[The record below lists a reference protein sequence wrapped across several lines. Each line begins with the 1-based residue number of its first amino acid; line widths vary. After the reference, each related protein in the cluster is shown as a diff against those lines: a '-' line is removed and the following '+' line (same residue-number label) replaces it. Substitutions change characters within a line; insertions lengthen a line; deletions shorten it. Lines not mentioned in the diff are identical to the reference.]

1 MAEKSY
7 TLSEEA
13 ARRTA
18 EAVRGVEAMLKNKS
32 VRRATGPR
40 GIGGSGGGGR
50 IIEITSAT
58 EDGDGYQDGEIASY
72 QSGAGD
78 AVKVYN
84 FNTGAALPVGFYHAE
99 LLTEAPAGSP
109 STQVFGLAYTT
120 C

>member
-1 MAEKSY
+1 MAEKGY
-7 TLSEEA
+7 TLNEEA

-18 EAVRGVEAMLKNKS
+18 EAVRRVEAMLKNKS

-58 EDGDGYQDGEIASY
+58 EDGDGYQDSVIADY

-78 AVKVYN
+78 AIKFYN

-99 LLTEAPAGSP
+99 LLTSAPAGSP
-109 STQVFGLAYTT
+109 SVPVYGGAYTT